1 METRTN
7 HIGSESQDEEEPKQD
22 PQGQDQEKVQEKD
35 QGPSQEQQD
44 EERFQLLVA
53 DLFDSYHPGSP
64 LEDAALVR
72 LARALWKRSQ
82 DPDDKSTN
90 CALDQEIDAALAQL
104 SNSQAV
110 RRGHELGRPGTG
122 SMSSIPRRKP
132 DWGLVRRSVGPQMQA
147 HPRCPKEAVQ
157 LWAPRGIGNSVSGPK
172 TPAEDPLAA
181 SLLAW
186 ERQANGE
193 QV

>member
-7 HIGSESQDEEEPKQD
+7 HIGTESQNEEEPKLD
-22 PQGQDQEKVQEKD
+22 PQGQGKGQEKD
-35 QGPSQEQQD
+35 QGSSQQQQD

-72 LARALWKRSQ
+72 LARALWRRRQ
-82 DPDDKSTN
+82 DPEDRSTN

-122 SMSSIPRRKP
+122 SMSSTRRRKP
-132 DWGLVRRSVGPQMQA
+132 DWGLVRRSVGPQTQA

-157 LWAPRGIGNSVSGPK
+157 LWAPGGIGNSMSGPK
-172 TPAEDPLAA
+172 TPAENPLAA
-181 SLLAW
+181 SLRAW
-186 ERQANGE
+186 ERQENGE